1 MKKKQ
6 VGKIIRQWILP
17 IGVLF
22 LIIMILL
29 IRFFV
34 VSREKEL
41 EEVEDT
47 TINMVQE
54 YAASVEMSLS
64 CIQRSIDT
72 VANYVLLT
80 NIMENEDAVNLLK
93 VLHGNT
99 GVYNAVICNPDGLGV
114 DSLGHSVNISVAQ
127 YYPRAFRTEK
137 NVIYTEDD
145 GLTGSS
151 AIVFI
156 TPVISKNLVQKYIVV
171 FYDVDKLTKMISKID
186 FGNNAFYMLMDNSGS
201 IIAVEDYL
209 GSRFCEESDDYF
221 EFLKQSVDNSQVIDK
236 MYIRVQNSNSDI
248 TYISGLGE
256 NRCLIYAPVG
266 IGRLYL
272 VVGVSQAYIDRELSY
287 EWSAMENMIWQLV
300 IGLVV
305 FCSIIAVVNILI
317 RMKEKE
323 DNRQIAKKADTDLL
337 TGLLNKIATER
348 KIQEC
353 LVENPDERGLFFVLD
368 IDNFKKIN
376 DTMGHA
382 FGDEVLR
389 TLGEQLR
396 AEFRASDIL
405 GRTGGDEF
413 IIYLRNMKDDSII
426 ENEARKVE
434 RFFKNFQAGEYV
446 KYSAT
451 ASIGAAV
458 YPRDAQNFEG
468 LYKAADQAL
477 YVAKKRGK
485 NQLAFYGDDRQE
497 S

>member
-6 VGKIIRQWILP
+6 VGKIIGQWILP
-17 IGVLF
+17 IGILF

-34 VSREKEL
+34 SSREKEL
-41 EEVEDT
+41 DEVEDT
-47 TINMVQE
+47 TVNMVQE
-54 YAASVEMSLS
+54 YAASVEISLS
-64 CIQRSIDT
+64 GIQRSIDT

-80 NIMENEDAVNLLK
+80 NIMENTDAIDLLK

-99 GVYNAVICNPDGLGV
+99 GVYNAIICNPDGLGV
-114 DSLGHSVNISVAQ
+114 DCNGNAVNISVAQ

-137 NVIYTEDD
+137 NVIYTLDD
-145 GLTGSS
+145 GLTDSS

-171 FYDVDKLTKMISKID
+171 YYDVEKLTKMISKID
-186 FGNNAFYMLMDNSGS
+186 FGNNAFYMLMDNAGNV
-201 IIAVEDYL
+201 IATEDYL
-209 GSRFCEESDDYF
+209 GSRFCEESNNYF
-221 EFLKQSVDNSQVIDK
+221 EFLKQSVEDTQAIDK
-236 MYIRVQNSNSDI
+236 MYVRVQNSNSDV

-272 VVGVSQAYIDRELSY
+272 VVGVSQAYMDRELSF
-287 EWSAMENMIWQLV
+287 EWSAMESMIWQLV
-300 IGLVV
+300 VGLMV
-305 FCSIIAVVNILI
+305 FCAILAVVNILVRI
-317 RMKEKE
+317 SEKE
-323 DNRQIAKKADTDLL
+323 DNRQMAKKADTDLL
-337 TGLLNKIATER
+337 TGLNNKIATER
-348 KIQEC
+348 KIKEY
-353 LVENPDERGLFFVLD
+353 LEENPGEQGLIFVLD

-413 IIYLRNMKDDSII
+413 IIFLRNMKDDTII

-458 YPRDAQNFEG
+458 YPRDAKNFEG

-485 NQLAFYGDDRQE
+485 NQLAFYGDDKRE

>member
-1 MKKKQ
+1 MKNKQ
-6 VGKIIRQWILP
+6 IGKIIGQWVLP

-22 LIIMILL
+22 LVILFLL

-34 VSREKEL
+34 ISQEKEL

-47 TINMVQE
+47 TISMVQS
-54 YAASVEMSLS
+54 YASSVEISLNG
-64 CIQRSIDT
+64 IQRSIDT
-72 VANYVLLT
+72 VANYIILTELTDNAEAVELLRVLQAT
-80 NIMENEDAVNLLK
+80 P
-93 VLHGNT
+93 
-99 GVYNAVICNPDGLGV
+99 GVYNAVICNPDGIGI
-114 DSLGHSVNISVAQ
+114 DSLGHAVNISAVQ

-137 NVIYTEDD
+137 NVIYVEND
-145 GLTGSS
+145 GLTESG

-156 TPVISKNLVQKYIVV
+156 TPVVSKNLVQKYLVV
-171 FYDVDKLTKMISKID
+171 FYDVDKLTQMIKKID
-186 FGNNAFYMLMDNSGS
+186 LGNNAFYMLLSSSG
-201 IIAVEDYL
+201 AVISKEDYL
-209 GSRFCEESDDYF
+209 GSRFCVDTDDYF
-221 EFLKQSVDNSQVIDK
+221 EFLKQSVEDTQSIEK
-236 MYIRVQNSNSDI
+236 MYNRVQKSNSEI
-248 TYISGLGE
+248 TYVAGLSE
-256 NRCLIYAPVG
+256 ERCLIYAPVG

-272 VVGVSQAYIDRELSY
+272 LVGVKQSYIDKAVAA

-300 IGLVV
+300 AGLVV
-305 FCSIIAVVNILI
+305 FCAVIAVLSLLV
-317 RMKEKE
+317 RKKEKE
-323 DNRQIAKKADTDLL
+323 DTRRMAKKADTDLL
-337 TGLLNKIATER
+337 TGLNNKIATER
-348 KIQEC
+348 KIKEYLEESAAEQ
-353 LVENPDERGLFFVLD
+353 GLLFVLD

-389 TLGEQLR
+389 TMGQQLR

-413 IIYLRNMKDDSII
+413 IIFLKNMKDDTII

-451 ASIGAAV
+451 ASIGVAV

-485 NQLAFYGDDRQE
+485 NQLAFYGDDK
-497 S
+497 

>member
-6 VGKIIRQWILP
+6 TGKIIRQWVLP
-17 IGVLF
+17 IGILF
-22 LIIMILL
+22 LIVMVLL

-34 VSREKEL
+34 TSREKEL

-47 TINMVQE
+47 TISMVQG
-54 YAASVEMSLS
+54 YAASVEISLS
-64 CIQRSIDT
+64 GVQRSIDT
-72 VANYVLLT
+72 VANYILLT
-80 NIMENEDAVNLLK
+80 DMMENADAVNLLRT
-93 VLHGNT
+93 LHGNT

-114 DSLGHSVNISVAQ
+114 DSLGHSVNISVVQ
-127 YYPRAFRTEK
+127 YYPRAFRQEK

-151 AIVFI
+151 AIVFV
-156 TPVISKNLVQKYIVV
+156 TPVINKNLVQKYLVV
-171 FYDVDKLTKMISKID
+171 YYDVERLTQMIKKID
-186 FGNNAFYMLMDNSGS
+186 LGNNAFYMLMSSTGGV
-201 IIAVEDYL
+201 IAKEDYI
-209 GSRFCEESDDYF
+209 GSRFCVESENYF
-221 EFLKQSVDNSQVIDK
+221 DFLKQSVEEVEEIDR
-236 MYIRVQNSNSDI
+236 MYTRVQNSNSQI
-248 TYISGLGE
+248 TYIKGLGE
-256 NRCLIYAPVG
+256 ERCLIYAPVG

-272 VVGVSQAYIDRELSY
+272 VVGVRQSYMDKELAY
-287 EWSAMENMIWQLV
+287 EWSAMKNMIWQLV
-300 IGLVV
+300 IGLII
-305 FCSIIAVVNILI
+305 FCAVIGVVNTLI

-323 DNRQIAKKADTDLL
+323 DNRQMAKKADTDLL
-337 TGLLNKIATER
+337 TGLNNKIATER
-348 KIQEC
+348 KIKDYLE
-353 LVENPDERGLFFVLD
+353 ENPGEQGLIFVLD

-413 IIYLRNMKDDSII
+413 IIFLRNMRDDTII

-434 RFFKNFQAGEYV
+434 RFFKNFQAGGYV

-458 YPRDAQNFEG
+458 YPRDAKTFEG

-485 NQLAFYGDDRQE
+485 NQLAFYGDDRKTE
-497 S
+497 

>member
-6 VGKIIRQWILP
+6 VGKIIRQWVLP
-17 IGVLF
+17 VGVLF
-22 LIIMILL
+22 LIVLVLL

-41 EEVEDT
+41 EEVEDSA
-47 TINMVQE
+47 INMVQE
-54 YAASVEMSLS
+54 YAASVEISLNG
-64 CIQRSIDT
+64 IQRSIDT

-80 NIMENEDAVNLLK
+80 NIAENKDAVNLLR

-114 DSLGHSVNISVAQ
+114 DSLGNSVNVSAVQ

-137 NVIYTEDD
+137 TVIFAEDD

-151 AIVFI
+151 AVVFI
-156 TPVISKNLVQKYIVV
+156 TPIINKNLVNKYLVV
-171 FYDVDKLTKMISKID
+171 YYDVDKLTQMIKKID
-186 FGNNAFYMLMDNSGS
+186 LGNNAFYMLISSSGGV
-201 IIAVEDYL
+201 IAKEDYI
-209 GSRFCEESDDYF
+209 GSRFCVDSEDYF
-221 EFLKQSVDNSQVIDK
+221 EFLKQSVDDPQSIER
-236 MYIRVQNSNSDI
+236 MYTRVQNSNSEI
-248 TYISGLGE
+248 TYINGLGE
-256 NRCLIYAPVG
+256 QRCLIYAPVG

-272 VVGVSQAYIDRELSY
+272 VVGVRQSYMDKELAY

-300 IGLVV
+300 IGIIV
-305 FCSIIAVVNILI
+305 FCGIIAVVNTLI
-317 RMKEKE
+317 RIKEKE
-323 DNRQIAKKADTDLL
+323 DNQQMAKKADTDLL
-337 TGLLNKIATER
+337 TGLNNKIATER
-348 KIQEC
+348 KIKEY
-353 LVENPDERGLFFVLD
+353 LEENADEQGLIFVLD

-389 TLGEQLR
+389 TLGQQLR

-413 IIYLRNMKDDSII
+413 IIFLRNMKDEAII

-458 YPRDAQNFEG
+458 YPRDAKTFEG

-485 NQLAFYGDDRQE
+485 NQLAFYGDDRLKD
-497 S
+497 